1 MNDERMQ
8 ITCCYWPMNEN
19 ARSLKLKLITTTAFL
34 LVINDS
40 FPQSIH
46 KKQYRTHV
54 KRILAYAYVD
64 VLDSIR
70 TSHLVHF

>member
-19 ARSLKLKLITTTAFL
+19 ARSLKLKLITATAFL

-54 KRILAYAYVD
+54 KSNTEPIVLVPLVD
-64 VLDSIR
+64 YEL
-70 TSHLVHF
+70 HKY